1 MKRFADKTVIITGA
15 GSGLGRAAA
24 VRLGSEGASLALV
37 DIAKDGLS
45 ETEAAVREVSPQADL
60 VSVVADVSRVED
72 AERYVDTTLERFSRI
87 DGFFNNAG
95 IEGRPNLTDGLPSL
109 TEGYGVEEFDRVVAI
124 NLRGVF
130 LGLARVLAVTRRQG
144 SGAVVNTASVG
155 GLRGTERASAYGA
168 SKHGV
173 VGLTRTAAVEYASF
187 GIRVNAI
194 APGRIRTPMV
204 DNIMRTVNPEDPE
217 KAAEQFISFN
227 PSQRYG
233 QPHEIASVVAFLL
246 SEDASYVNGTVL
258 PIDGGQS
265 VKYH

>member
-1 MKRFADKTVIITGA
+1 MNRFADKTVIITGA

-37 DIAKDGLS
+37 DIVKDGLS
-45 ETEAAVREVSPQADL
+45 ETEAAVREVSPQAEL

-72 AERYVDTTLERFSRI
+72 AERYVDTTLGRFSRI

-95 IEGRPNLTDGLPSL
+95 VEGRPNLTED
-109 TEGYGVEEFDRVVAI
+109 YGVEEFDRVVAI

-130 LGLARVLAVTRRQG
+130 LGLEKVLAVMRRQG

-155 GLRGTERASAYGA
+155 GLRGAERAIGYGA

-227 PSQRYG
+227 PTLRYG

-258 PIDGGQS
+258 PIDGGQTA
-265 VKYH
+265 KYH